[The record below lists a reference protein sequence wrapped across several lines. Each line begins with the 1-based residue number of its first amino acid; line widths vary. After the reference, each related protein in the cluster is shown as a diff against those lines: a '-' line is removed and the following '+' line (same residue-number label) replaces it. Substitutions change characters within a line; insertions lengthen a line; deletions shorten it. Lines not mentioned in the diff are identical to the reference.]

1 MSSDDRDGSR
11 GLQTAVWLLILL
23 GVVIYV
29 NFYMRTAP
37 VPEIPEHG
45 YIDMHVHAAG
55 LGYGD
60 SGAFVHPEMVDSW
73 KFPIYLSAFDVTERE
88 LREGGDQV
96 LLRKLS
102 TKIADS
108 QFIEQAVILALDGA
122 VDERGMLDRERTQLY
137 VPNDYLVRELKKY
150 PNLLFGASVNPLR
163 HDSIERLDYVVE
175 KGAHLIKWL
184 PNIMHFDPAD
194 RRIEPFYRRM
204 VEHCIPLLTHTGA
217 EHSFNYADNSLGDPF
232 RLHLPLSLGVTV
244 IAAHIAMTGETDGEE
259 HFERLI
265 PMFDEYPN
273 LYADVS
279 SLTQINKIGYL
290 RQALQVDSITKRLLY
305 GTDWPLQF
313 FPLVSPYY
321 LLDSITLKQ
330 ANTARGMDNLW
341 DRDTVSKKF
350 AGVPEDVFLRF
361 PTLMKG
367 SCAKNVTRNPNV
379 DLESM

>member
-1 MSSDDRDGSR
+1 MSSDERVGSR
-11 GLQTAVWLLILL
+11 GIQTTLWLLILL

-29 NFYMRTAP
+29 NFYMRMAP
-37 VPEIPEHG
+37 VPDTPERG

-55 LGYGD
+55 LGYGG
-60 SGAFVHPEMVDSW
+60 SGAFVHSEMVNSW
-73 KFPIYLSAFDVTERE
+73 KFPIYLRAFDVTEDE
-88 LREGGDQV
+88 LRDGGDQV
-96 LLRKLS
+96 LLRKIS
-102 TKIADS
+102 SKIADS
-108 QFIEQAVILALDGA
+108 EFVEQAVILALDGA
-122 VDERGMLDRERTQLY
+122 VDERGILDRERTQIY
-137 VPNDYLVRELKKY
+137 VPNDYLIRELENY

-163 HDSIERLDYVVE
+163 QDSIERLDKVVE
-175 KGAHLIKWL
+175 NGAVLIKWL
-184 PNIMHFDPAD
+184 PNIMHFDPGD

-232 RLHLPLSLGVTV
+232 RLHLPLTLGVTV
-244 IAAHIAMTGETDGEE
+244 IAAHIATTGETDGEA

-290 RQALQVDSITKRLLY
+290 RQALQVESITERLVY

-330 ANTARGMDNLW
+330 ANSARAMDNIW
-341 DRDTVSKKF
+341 DRDVVSKKY
-350 AGVPEDVFLRF
+350 AGVPEDVFRRF
-361 PTLMKG
+361 PTLMDNACN
-367 SCAKNVTRNPNV
+367 S
-379 DLESM
+379 